1 MIRYVVGNMLSAD
14 TQALVNTVNTVGV
27 MGKGIALQFKERYP
41 QNYAKYLAA
50 CKSGELTTGRL
61 LVVKEKTL
69 DEDRIIINFPTKKD
83 WKHPSKYEYVEA
95 GLQALRETIAKY
107 NIRSIA
113 IPPLGCGNGRLQWDK
128 VQRLMEHYLGDLDNV
143 DILIY
148 QPNDAVKEILKKEA
162 RSKSSAS
169 LTPARAM
176 LLYAMFYYESQGENA
191 SVFVAN
197 KLAYFLQRLGERS
210 FSRLK
215 FTAQSYGPYSPGV
228 AHVLHALNGKYL
240 TGMEQMEA
248 KPFEPLTLQY
258 AAAKEVSEY
267 VKTRLRPEQRD
278 RLRMLITLT
287 DGFLSTLSLEI
298 LASVDYIRKEYPQ
311 ISKEETISRIGTWTE
326 RKKELFKE
334 QYIITA
340 YDHLEKYAT
349 RIGDMI

>member
-1 MIRYVVGNMLSAD
+1 M
-14 TQALVNTVNTVGV
+14 
-27 MGKGIALQFKERYP
+27 
-41 QNYAKYLAA
+41 
-50 CKSGELTTGRL
+50 
-61 LVVKEKTL
+61 
-69 DEDRIIINFPTKKD
+69 
-83 WKHPSKYEYVEA
+83 
-95 GLQALRETIAKY
+95 
-107 NIRSIA
+107 
-113 IPPLGCGNGRLQWDK
+113 
-128 VQRLMEHYLGDLDNV
+128 
-143 DILIY
+143 
-148 QPNDAVKEILKKEA
+148 
-162 RSKSSAS
+162 
-169 LTPARAM
+169 TPARAM